1 MARPEIER
9 LFREY
14 AAAALGPEAERTAAF
29 YTPSFI
35 AAGPAG
41 SAVFAN
47 DERFLDWIRG
57 IHDFNQQTGMEA
69 MEVVTVAERP
79 LSERHTIATVEWGAR
94 FRKTGST
101 LARFEIT
108 YLLEHN
114 GEAWKILAY
123 VSHADQE
130 EEMRRLGLLQ

>member
-14 AAAALGPEAERTAAF
+14 AEAALGTAAERTAAF
-29 YTPSFI
+29 YAPGFI
-35 AAGPAG
+35 AAGPTG

-47 DERFLDWIRG
+47 DERFLDWIG
-57 IHDFNQQTGMEA
+57 GVYDFNRQTSMEA
-69 MEVVTVAERP
+69 MEVIAVSERL
-79 LSERHTIATVEWGAR
+79 LSERHTIATVTWGAR

-108 YLLEHN
+108 YLLERAAE
-114 GEAWKILAY
+114 GWKILAY
-123 VSHADQE
+123 VSHTDQE
-130 EEMRRLGLLQ
+130 EEMRRLGLLS